1 MQRLGNAWE
10 WGFGAG
16 ITKNCYITEAIAI
29 NHSMISDFSDI
40 VSSIVSKLFALII
53 DNHWQI
59 LFAISSVLIA
69 EVLRDCYHIAGHY
82 WRPLMPWHN
91 LHHKA
96 FRADLS
102 KVSMDIYRQSEL
114 FNDVPEATFMVLATG
129 AIAWIAHLYGYGW
142 AMVLGSIYSF
152 AFLTTAFA
160 RSQGLL
166 LKTDLTHEPGD
177 LVQLPSH
184 WTVNRTYHWRH
195 HFDRGEAYF
204 CSTFTFVDRF
214 LGTAL
219 ALKGKTIAITGA
231 SGTLGRALVTE
242 LAKRGA
248 KVIALTT
255 SPDACNFEI
264 AQDNKNKV
272 EVLTWQLGN
281 ESALRDRLQKI
292 DILILNH
299 GVNVM
304 GARDSESIYK
314 SYEVN
319 TFSVFRWMDL
329 FLETVTESKHIA
341 TKEIWVNTS
350 EAEVNPAL
358 SPLYELSKRAIG
370 DLVTLRRLDNLCMIR
385 KLILGPFKSDLNPY
399 GVMSASFVAW
409 AIAALAQRDFRDI
422 IVTVNP
428 ITFIAYPVK
437 EFCRSLYFR
446 IFSRR
451 KSS

>member
-1 MQRLGNAWE
+1 MSATISNCCDRHQPIYSEVMSNLEA
-10 WGFGAG
+10 FV
-16 ITKNCYITEAIAI
+16 ITHY
-29 NHSMISDFSDI
+29 
-40 VSSIVSKLFALII
+40 
-53 DNHWQI
+53 WQI
-59 LFAISSVLIA
+59 LLAFGSVFIA

-82 WRPLMPWHN
+82 WKPLIPLHN

-102 KVSMDIYRQSEL
+102 KVSMEIYRESEL

-129 AIAWIAHLYGYGW
+129 AIAWLAHIYGYGW
-142 AMVLGSIYSF
+142 GMALGSVYSF
-152 AFLTTAFA
+152 GFLTTALA
-160 RSQGLL
+160 RSQCWLL
-166 LKTDLTHEPGD
+166 NTDFTHEAGD
-177 LVQLPSH
+177 LVQIPSQ

-195 HFDRGEAYF
+195 HFDRGEAYY
-204 CSTFTFVDRF
+204 CSTFTLVDRV

-219 ALKGKTIAITGA
+219 SLKGKSFAITGA
-231 SGTLGRALVTE
+231 SGTMGRALVAE
-242 LAKRGA
+242 LSKRGA
-248 KVIALTT
+248 KIIALTT
-255 SPDACNFEI
+255 SPHVTFENN
-264 AQDNKNKV
+264 DKDGKNKV
-272 EVLTWQLGN
+272 EILTWQLGN
-281 ESALRDRLQKI
+281 ESELRDRLQKV

-299 GVNVM
+299 GVNVL
-304 GARDSESIYK
+304 GARDSESVYK

-370 DLVTLRRLDNLCMIR
+370 DLVTLRRLDAPCTIR

-409 AIAALAQRDFRDI
+409 AIASLAQRDFRDI
-422 IVTVNP
+422 IVTSNP
-428 ITFIAYPVK
+428 FTYLFFPLK
-437 EFCRSLYFR
+437 EIWRSLYFR
-446 IFSRR
+446 LFS
-451 KSS
+451 KDQHQSLKPVQNQNPGVNSESH

>member
-1 MQRLGNAWE
+1 MNPSLVFDLLE
-10 WGFGAG
+10 
-16 ITKNCYITEAIAI
+16 
-29 NHSMISDFSDI
+29 
-40 VSSIVSKLFALII
+40 FATV
-53 DNHWQI
+53 HRWQI
-59 LFAISSVLIA
+59 LIAISSVLIA
-69 EVLRDCYHIAGHY
+69 EILRDCYHIAGHY
-82 WRPLMPWHN
+82 WKPLQPWHN

-96 FRADLS
+96 YRSDLS
-102 KVSMDIYRQSEL
+102 KVSMEIYRQAEL
-114 FNDVPEATFMVLATG
+114 FNDVPEAIFMVVATG
-129 AIAWIAHLYGYGW
+129 AIAWLGNVYGYGW
-142 AMVLGSIYSF
+142 AMALGCVYSF
-152 AFLTTAFA
+152 CFLVTGFA
-160 RSQGLL
+160 RSQGFLL
-166 LKTDLTHEPGD
+166 ETDLTHKPGD
-177 LVQLPSH
+177 LIELPSQ
-184 WTVNRTYHWRH
+184 WGVNRTYHWRH

-204 CSTFTFVDRF
+204 CSTFTLVDKV

-219 ALKGKTIAITGA
+219 ALKGKSIAITGA
-231 SGTLGRALVTE
+231 SGTMGRALIAE
-242 LAKRGA
+242 LTKKGA

-255 SPDACNFEI
+255 SPDASFENSDSKKI
-264 AQDNKNKV
+264 
-272 EVLTWQLGN
+272 EVITWQLGH
-281 ESALRDRLQKI
+281 ESELRDRLQKV

-299 GVNVM
+299 GVNVL
-304 GARDSESIYK
+304 GARDSQSVYK

-370 DLVTLRRLDNLCMIR
+370 DLVTLRRLDAPCTIR

-428 ITFIAYPVK
+428 ITFVAYPIK
-437 EFCRSLYFR
+437 EFWRSLYFR

>member
-1 MQRLGNAWE
+1 MFSEL
-10 WGFGAG
+10 
-16 ITKNCYITEAIAI
+16 
-29 NHSMISDFSDI
+29 SDI
-40 VSSIVSKLFALII
+40 VSSLVSSLLASVV
-53 DNHWQI
+53 NNYGQI
-59 LFAISSVLIA
+59 LFAIGSVLIA

-102 KVSMDIYRQSEL
+102 KVSMEIYRQSEL

-129 AIAWIAHLYGYGW
+129 AIAWVAHIYGYGW
-142 AMVLGSIYSF
+142 AMLLGSVYSLG
-152 AFLTTAFA
+152 FLTTAFA

-166 LKTDLTHEPGD
+166 LYTDFTHESGD
-177 LVQLPSH
+177 LVQSPSQ

-204 CSTFTFVDRF
+204 CSTFTFVDKF

-231 SGTLGRALVTE
+231 SGTLGRALVSE
-242 LAKRGA
+242 LSKHGA

-255 SPDACNFEI
+255 SPNPADFEI
-264 AQDNKNKV
+264 DQGNKNKL

-299 GVNVM
+299 GVNVL
-304 GARDSESIYK
+304 GARDSESVYK

-329 FLETVTESKHIA
+329 FLETVTESKHVA

-370 DLVTLRRLDNLCMIR
+370 DLVTLRRLDAPCTIR

-422 IVTVNP
+422 IVTFNP
-428 ITFIAYPVK
+428 ITFIAYPFK

-451 KSS
+451 NYDHK

>member
-1 MQRLGNAWE
+1 MNPSLVFDLLE
-10 WGFGAG
+10 
-16 ITKNCYITEAIAI
+16 
-29 NHSMISDFSDI
+29 
-40 VSSIVSKLFALII
+40 FATV
-53 DNHWQI
+53 HRWQI
-59 LFAISSVLIA
+59 LIAISSVLVA
-69 EVLRDCYHIAGHY
+69 EILRDCYHIAGHY
-82 WRPLMPWHN
+82 WKPLQPWHN

-96 FRADLS
+96 YRSDLS
-102 KVSMDIYRQSEL
+102 KVSMEIYRQAEL
-114 FNDVPEATFMVLATG
+114 FNDVPEAIFMVVATG
-129 AIAWIAHLYGYGW
+129 AIAWLGNVYGYGW
-142 AMVLGSIYSF
+142 AMALGCVYSF
-152 AFLTTAFA
+152 CFLVTGFA
-160 RSQGLL
+160 RSQGFLL
-166 LKTDLTHEPGD
+166 ETDLTHKPGD
-177 LVQLPSH
+177 LIELPSQ
-184 WTVNRTYHWRH
+184 WGVNRTYHWRH

-204 CSTFTFVDRF
+204 CSTFTLVDKV

-219 ALKGKTIAITGA
+219 ALKGKSIAITGA
-231 SGTLGRALVTE
+231 SGTMGRALIAE
-242 LAKRGA
+242 LTKKGA

-255 SPDACNFEI
+255 SPDASF
-264 AQDNKNKV
+264 KNSDSRKI
-272 EVLTWQLGN
+272 EVITWQLGH
-281 ESALRDRLQKI
+281 ESELRDRLQKV

-299 GVNVM
+299 GVNVL
-304 GARDSESIYK
+304 GARDSQSVYK

-370 DLVTLRRLDNLCMIR
+370 DLVTLRRLDAPCTIR

-428 ITFIAYPVK
+428 ITFVAYPIK
-437 EFCRSLYFR
+437 EFWRSLYFR

>member
-1 MQRLGNAWE
+1 M
-10 WGFGAG
+10 
-16 ITKNCYITEAIAI
+16 
-29 NHSMISDFSDI
+29 FSDI
-40 VSSIVSKLFALII
+40 VSSLFVFIGS
-53 DNHWQI
+53 NQWQI
-59 LFAISSVLIA
+59 LFAIASVIIA

-102 KVSMDIYRQSEL
+102 KVSMEIYRQSEL

-129 AIAWIAHLYGYGW
+129 AIAWLAHIYGCGW
-142 AMVLGSIYSF
+142 AMVLGSLYSLG
-152 AFLTTAFA
+152 FLTMAFA
-160 RSQGLL
+160 RSQGVL
-166 LKTDLTHEPGD
+166 LKTDFTHEPGA
-177 LVQLPSH
+177 LVQIPSQ

-204 CSTFTFVDRF
+204 CSTFTFVDRI
-214 LGTAL
+214 LGTAS
-219 ALKGKTIAITGA
+219 ALKGKSIAVTGA
-231 SGTLGRALVTE
+231 SGTLGRALVSE
-242 LAKRGA
+242 LTKRGA

-255 SPDACNFEI
+255 SSNALNFDIE
-264 AQDNKNKV
+264 QDGKNKL

-304 GARDSESIYK
+304 GARDSESVYK

-358 SPLYELSKRAIG
+358 SPLYEFSKRAIG
-370 DLVTLRRLDNLCMIR
+370 DLVTLRRLDAPCTIR

-422 IVTVNP
+422 IVTFNP
-428 ITFIAYPVK
+428 ITFVTYPFK
-437 EFCRSLYFR
+437 EFWRSLYFR

-451 KSS
+451 KE

>member
-1 MQRLGNAWE
+1 
-10 WGFGAG
+10 
-16 ITKNCYITEAIAI
+16 
-29 NHSMISDFSDI
+29 
-40 VSSIVSKLFALII
+40 
-53 DNHWQI
+53 
-59 LFAISSVLIA
+59 
-69 EVLRDCYHIAGHY
+69 
-82 WRPLMPWHN
+82 
-91 LHHKA
+91 
-96 FRADLS
+96 
-102 KVSMDIYRQSEL
+102 
-114 FNDVPEATFMVLATG
+114 
-129 AIAWIAHLYGYGW
+129 
-142 AMVLGSIYSF
+142 
-152 AFLTTAFA
+152 
-160 RSQGLL
+160 
-166 LKTDLTHEPGD
+166 
-177 LVQLPSH
+177 
-184 WTVNRTYHWRH
+184 
-195 HFDRGEAYF
+195 
-204 CSTFTFVDRF
+204 
-214 LGTAL
+214 
-219 ALKGKTIAITGA
+219 
-231 SGTLGRALVTE
+231 
-242 LAKRGA
+242 
-248 KVIALTT
+248 
-255 SPDACNFEI
+255 
-264 AQDNKNKV
+264 V

-281 ESALRDRLQKI
+281 ESALVDRLQKI

-385 KLILGPFKSDLNPY
+385 KLILGPFKSELNPY

-437 EFCRSLYFR
+437 EFWRSLYFR

>member
-1 MQRLGNAWE
+1 MNPSLV
-10 WGFGAG
+10 
-16 ITKNCYITEAIAI
+16 
-29 NHSMISDFSDI
+29 SD
-40 VSSIVSKLFALII
+40 LLEFATV
-53 DNHWQI
+53 HQWQI
-59 LFAISSVLIA
+59 LLAIGSVFVA
-69 EVLRDCYHIAGHY
+69 EILRDGYHIAGHY
-82 WRPLMPWHN
+82 WKPLIPWHN

-96 FRADLS
+96 YRSDLS
-102 KVSMDIYRQSEL
+102 KVSMEIYRQAEL
-114 FNDVPEATFMVLATG
+114 FNDVPEAMFMVLATG
-129 AIAWIAHLYGYGW
+129 AVAWIGNSYGYGW
-142 AMVLGSIYSF
+142 SMALGCIYS
-152 AFLTTAFA
+152 AGFLVTGLA

-166 LKTDLTHEPGD
+166 LETDLTHKPGD
-177 LVQLPSH
+177 LIELPSQ
-184 WTVNRTYHWRH
+184 WGVNRTYHWRH

-204 CSTFTFVDRF
+204 CSTFTLVDKI

-219 ALKGKTIAITGA
+219 ALKGKNIAITGA
-231 SGTLGRALVTE
+231 SGTMGRALVAE
-242 LAKRGA
+242 LSKKGA
-248 KVIALTT
+248 RVIALTT
-255 SPDACNFEI
+255 SPNACFE
-264 AQDNKNKV
+264 NEKV

-281 ESALRDRLQKI
+281 ESELRDRLQKV

-299 GVNVM
+299 GVNVL
-304 GARDSESIYK
+304 GARDSQSVYK

-370 DLVTLRRLDNLCMIR
+370 DLVTLRRLDAPCTIR

-422 IVTVNP
+422 IVTINP
-428 ITFIAYPVK
+428 ITFIAYPIK
-437 EFCRSLYFR
+437 ELGRSLYFR

-451 KSS
+451 KSL

>member
-1 MQRLGNAWE
+1 MNPSLVFDLLE
-10 WGFGAG
+10 
-16 ITKNCYITEAIAI
+16 
-29 NHSMISDFSDI
+29 
-40 VSSIVSKLFALII
+40 FATV
-53 DNHWQI
+53 HRWQI
-59 LFAISSVLIA
+59 LIAISSVLVA
-69 EVLRDCYHIAGHY
+69 EILRDCYHIAGHY
-82 WRPLMPWHN
+82 WKPLQPWHN

-96 FRADLS
+96 YRSDLS
-102 KVSMDIYRQSEL
+102 KVSMEIYRQAEL
-114 FNDVPEATFMVLATG
+114 FNDVPEAIFMVVATG
-129 AIAWIAHLYGYGW
+129 AIAWLGNVYGYGW
-142 AMVLGSIYSF
+142 AMALGCVYSF
-152 AFLTTAFA
+152 CFLVTGFA
-160 RSQGLL
+160 RSQGFLL
-166 LKTDLTHEPGD
+166 ETDLTHKPGD
-177 LVQLPSH
+177 LIELPSQ
-184 WTVNRTYHWRH
+184 WGVNRTYHWRH

-204 CSTFTFVDRF
+204 CSTFTLVDKV

-219 ALKGKTIAITGA
+219 ALKGKSIAITGA
-231 SGTLGRALVTE
+231 SGTMGRALIAE
-242 LAKRGA
+242 LTKKGA

-255 SPDACNFEI
+255 SPDASFENSDSKKI
-264 AQDNKNKV
+264 
-272 EVLTWQLGN
+272 EVITWQLGH
-281 ESALRDRLQKI
+281 ESELRDRLQKV

-299 GVNVM
+299 GVNVL
-304 GARDSESIYK
+304 GARDSQSVYK

-370 DLVTLRRLDNLCMIR
+370 DLVTLRRLDAPCTIR

-428 ITFIAYPVK
+428 ITFVTYPIK
-437 EFCRSLYFR
+437 EFWRSLYFR

-451 KSS
+451 KPS

>member
-1 MQRLGNAWE
+1 MNPSLVFDLLE
-10 WGFGAG
+10 
-16 ITKNCYITEAIAI
+16 
-29 NHSMISDFSDI
+29 
-40 VSSIVSKLFALII
+40 FATV
-53 DNHWQI
+53 HRWQI
-59 LFAISSVLIA
+59 LIAISSVLVA
-69 EVLRDCYHIAGHY
+69 EILRDCYHIAGHY
-82 WRPLMPWHN
+82 WKPLQPWHN

-96 FRADLS
+96 YRSDLS
-102 KVSMDIYRQSEL
+102 KVSMEIYRQAEL
-114 FNDVPEATFMVLATG
+114 FNDVPEAIFMVVATG
-129 AIAWIAHLYGYGW
+129 AIAWLGNVYGYGW
-142 AMVLGSIYSF
+142 AMALGCVYSF
-152 AFLTTAFA
+152 CFLVTGFA
-160 RSQGLL
+160 RSQGFLL
-166 LKTDLTHEPGD
+166 ETDLTHKPGD
-177 LVQLPSH
+177 LIELPSQ
-184 WTVNRTYHWRH
+184 WGVNRTYHWRH

-204 CSTFTFVDRF
+204 CSTFTLVDKV

-219 ALKGKTIAITGA
+219 ALKGKSIAITGA
-231 SGTLGRALVTE
+231 SGTMGRALIAE
-242 LAKRGA
+242 LTKKGA

-255 SPDACNFEI
+255 SPDASFENSDSKKI
-264 AQDNKNKV
+264 
-272 EVLTWQLGN
+272 EVITWQLGH
-281 ESALRDRLQKI
+281 ESELRDRLQKV

-299 GVNVM
+299 GVNVL
-304 GARDSESIYK
+304 GARDSQSVYK

-370 DLVTLRRLDNLCMIR
+370 DLVTLRRLDAPCTIR

-428 ITFIAYPVK
+428 ITFVAYPIK
-437 EFCRSLYFR
+437 EFWRSLYFR

>member
-1 MQRLGNAWE
+1 MNPSLVFDLLE
-10 WGFGAG
+10 
-16 ITKNCYITEAIAI
+16 
-29 NHSMISDFSDI
+29 
-40 VSSIVSKLFALII
+40 FATV
-53 DNHWQI
+53 HRWQI
-59 LFAISSVLIA
+59 LIAISSVLVA
-69 EVLRDCYHIAGHY
+69 EILRDCYHIAGHY
-82 WRPLMPWHN
+82 WKPLQPWHN

-96 FRADLS
+96 YRSDLS
-102 KVSMDIYRQSEL
+102 KVSMEIYRQAEL
-114 FNDVPEATFMVLATG
+114 FNDVPEAIFMVVATG
-129 AIAWIAHLYGYGW
+129 AIAWLGNVYGYGW
-142 AMVLGSIYSF
+142 AMALGCVYSF
-152 AFLTTAFA
+152 CFLITGFA
-160 RSQGLL
+160 RSQGFLL
-166 LKTDLTHEPGD
+166 ETDLTHKPGD
-177 LVQLPSH
+177 LIELPSQ
-184 WTVNRTYHWRH
+184 WGVNRTYHWRH

-204 CSTFTFVDRF
+204 CSTFTLVDKV

-219 ALKGKTIAITGA
+219 ALKGKSIAITGA
-231 SGTLGRALVTE
+231 SGTMGRALIAE
-242 LAKRGA
+242 LTKKGA

-255 SPDACNFEI
+255 SPDASFENSDSKKI
-264 AQDNKNKV
+264 
-272 EVLTWQLGN
+272 EVITWQLGH
-281 ESALRDRLQKI
+281 ESELRDRLQKV

-299 GVNVM
+299 GVNVL
-304 GARDSESIYK
+304 GARDSQSVYK

-370 DLVTLRRLDNLCMIR
+370 DLVTLRRLDAPCTIR

-428 ITFIAYPVK
+428 ITFVAYPIK
-437 EFCRSLYFR
+437 EFWRSLYFR

-451 KSS
+451 KPS